1 MGNLD
6 YNKTT
11 FTKDDI
17 ELLSQE
23 SMLLKEKYPDRIPIL
38 IQLDSDVL
46 KITKHKFLV
55 GADINLVYFIDI
67 LKSKLI
73 NGGND
78 HIIIKIT
85 KINSDGT
92 RTLEKLPKQSII
104 LKDFYEQYNDKL
116 TGMLIFTVSRQTT
129 AKWIK
134 SYIYGN

>member
-6 YNKTT
+6 YNKTN

-23 SMLLKEKYPDRIPIL
+23 SILLKEKYPDRIPIL

-55 GADINLVYFIDI
+55 GADINLTYFIDI

-73 NGGND
+73 NSGND

>member
-6 YNKTT
+6 YNKTN

-55 GADINLVYFIDI
+55 GADINLVYFIVI

-73 NGGND
+73 TGGND

-104 LKDFYEQYNDKL
+104 LKDFYEQYNDNL

>member
-6 YNKTT
+6 YNKTN

-55 GADINLVYFIDI
+55 GADINLTYFIDI

-73 NGGND
+73 NGSND

-85 KINSDGT
+85 KINSDGSKS
-92 RTLEKLPKQSII
+92 LEKLPKQSII
-104 LKDFYEQYNDKL
+104 LKDFYEQYNDNL